1 MKKILYTTFVC
12 LLALTA
18 CQDEPGSDK
27 SSVEKIT
34 VNGVSFNMVKV
45 EGGSLTL
52 NMELQITPTFV
63 LYQDSTLDVTVAEY
77 SRKFLTVFTNGAH
90 GVAG

>member
-18 CQDEPGSDK
+18 CQDEPGSSK

-77 SRKFLTVFTNGAH
+77 SRKFFTVFTNCAH